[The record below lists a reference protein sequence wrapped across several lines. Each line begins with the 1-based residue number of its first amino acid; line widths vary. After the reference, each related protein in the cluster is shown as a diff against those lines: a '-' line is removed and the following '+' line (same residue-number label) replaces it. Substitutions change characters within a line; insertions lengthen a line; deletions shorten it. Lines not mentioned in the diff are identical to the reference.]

1 MTSINLVDA
10 QTTELLGGCLA
21 RAAPIRGVIHL
32 RGELGTGKTTLV
44 RGFLRALGFQGAVK
58 SPTYTLLEPYTIADR
73 HMLHCDLYRLAD
85 PLELEFLG
93 LRDFLDEQT
102 ILLVEWPEQGG
113 ELTPAAD
120 LDILLSHAGAT
131 RDCEITAAS
140 DLGEHLY
147 SRLVDEWRA
156 SLLTQPER

>member
-1 MTSINLVDA
+1 MTPITLVDTQA
-10 QTTELLGGCLA
+10 TELLGGCLA
-21 RAAPIRGVIHL
+21 RAAPVGQVIHL

-44 RGFLRALGFQGAVK
+44 RGFMRALGFQGAVK
-58 SPTYTLLEPYTIADR
+58 SPTYTLMEPYTVGDQQV
-73 HMLHCDLYRLAD
+73 LHCDFYRLAD

-120 LDILLSHAGAT
+120 LDILLTHA
-131 RDCEITAAS
+131 E
-140 DLGEHLY
+140 E
-147 SRLVDEWRA
+147 SRNCQIAVTTSGGKQFCQRFEVEWSRA
-156 SLLTQPER
+156 NRTSQE